1 LRSTVRE
8 FGGHVAVIAD
18 AVAEPP
24 VEEASARSAWL
35 AHRSFAIVI
44 VMAVGWAAEF
54 SWLALQ
60 RHFASGSHAED
71 LGFTDQ
77 VLANF
82 LRGQWFRLS
91 IYQGATW
98 NTEIDLGR
106 IARPDSLLAF
116 HFEPMLLLLVP
127 LYALGGI
134 SLLLVLQAVAVGL
147 GAVPA
152 YRLGR
157 HATGSA
163 AAGLGVAAAYLLS
176 PLGQWA
182 VLADFHTSTL
192 AAPLLLLSVERLVIR
207 RSTVQA
213 LLAATLAVT
222 AREDVGLAVAA
233 LGLVVLVRRCGH
245 RPAGVALLA
254 MGVGASILGALV
266 IRSYNGGLPF
276 DARYAETLGRGFWGL
291 LEAVGRPGVV
301 AYGQVVLAS
310 GGWLGL
316 LSPWAL
322 VPALPSL
329 VLNALS
335 TSPWMAAGMAH
346 YSGLV
351 LPFVVIGAA
360 AGLRQVRTRP
370 RSIRGLSA
378 LLVLGSVFA
387 YVMEGSGPFGGNFA
401 PAWVTPH
408 AQRAESLAQ
417 SLPAE
422 AAVSASSS
430 LVPRVSRRAHVYV
443 FPAVVDADY
452 VYVDLQASPAPT
464 SAGDVF
470 LRINGMLSGG
480 GWEILHADDGLV
492 LLQRVADAPPATLGA
507 LANGGNVA
515 TVGNF
520 TEAPR
525 GYDSGHVTLVSAVL
539 VPPPDGAVDVDGPRW
554 ILRTTWRAEERL
566 ATGSKLDFWLT
577 LKDGRQRHVW
587 DIAPLWWNPPEQ
599 WAPGQAVTIDV
610 PDVPIRQFSS
620 WQATFAAP

>member
-1 LRSTVRE
+1 V
-8 FGGHVAVIAD
+8 
-18 AVAEPP
+18 
-24 VEEASARSAWL
+24 
-35 AHRSFAIVI
+35 
-44 VMAVGWAAEF
+44 VG
-54 SWLALQ
+54 
-60 RHFASGSHAED
+60 
-71 LGFTDQ
+71 
-77 VLANF
+77 
-82 LRGQWFRLS
+82 
-91 IYQGATW
+91 
-98 NTEIDLGR
+98 
-106 IARPDSLLAF
+106 
-116 HFEPMLLLLVP
+116 
-127 LYALGGI
+127 
-134 SLLLVLQAVAVGL
+134 
-147 GAVPA
+147 
-152 YRLGR
+152 
-157 HATGSA
+157 
-163 AAGLGVAAAYLLS
+163 
-176 PLGQWA
+176 
-182 VLADFHTSTL
+182 
-192 AAPLLLLSVERLVIR
+192 
-207 RSTVQA
+207 
-213 LLAATLAVT
+213 
-222 AREDVGLAVAA
+222 
-233 LGLVVLVRRCGH
+233 
-245 RPAGVALLA
+245 
-254 MGVGASILGALV
+254 
-266 IRSYNGGLPF
+266 
-276 DARYAETLGRGFWGL
+276 
-291 LEAVGRPGVV
+291 
-301 AYGQVVLAS
+301 YGQVVLAS

-322 VPALPSL
+322 VPASPSL

-408 AQRAESLAQ
+408 AQCAESLAQ

-525 GYDSGHVTLVSAVL
+525 GYDGGRVTLVSAVL

-566 ATGSKLDFWLT
+566 ATGTKLDFWLS
-577 LKDGRQRHVW
+577 LKDGEQRHVW

-599 WAPGQAVTIDV
+599 WPPGQSVTVDV
-610 PDVPIRQFSS
+610 QDVPIRQFSS
-620 WQATFAAP
+620 WQATFSAP